1 MASKN
6 PIRDKILNNANAAV
20 VSTNGMYVRT
30 SAENVIMKSGMTL
43 QASIDASESPDPPDE
58 GGDTSFD
65 PAAPGEKSLSEII
78 ASRDPGAT
86 VTVAEGSIADK
97 INISKSIV
105 LKGSLA
111 GSNQNHD
118 QIIS

>member
-43 QASIDASESPDPPDE
+43 QASIDASEPPDPDE
-58 GGDTSFD
+58 GGNTSFD
-65 PAAPGEKSLSEII
+65 PGAPGGKSLSEII